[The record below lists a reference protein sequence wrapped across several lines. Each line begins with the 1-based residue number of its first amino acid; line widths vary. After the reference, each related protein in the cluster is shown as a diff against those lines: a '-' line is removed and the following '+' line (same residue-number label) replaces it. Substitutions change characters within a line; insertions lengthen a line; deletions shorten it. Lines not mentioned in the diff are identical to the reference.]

1 MSTIQRTPA
10 AVRTIERAIS
20 EKWGELGVQVEG
32 ETGQPPLRTNILSLV
47 LICLNAQETRLARE
61 ILEHLADAAPSRA
74 IILNLR
80 NVEQPLTAEVWAHCL
95 RLTGGHGPCYDVVE
109 IEVGRDD
116 LPAVPNIVESIAL
129 SELPVFLLWMG
140 QLELTSADFARIS
153 AAAERLIIDTRRYD
167 HALTALCDYDDFL
180 RAAGRSCIGSDLA
193 WTRLET
199 WRELLAQSF
208 DPAQT
213 AVLLQDV
220 STVEISF
227 EPRAESEALYLAG
240 WFTTRLGWQ
249 PVSATWSDSRPEL
262 RARDQQGRPVSIGM
276 NRVSGSGVG
285 LRAVRLMA
293 RSGQRA
299 TRVTVRRQGEERS
312 ALDIEMAGFPKM
324 RRFVQHLDPPPQA
337 LIADEMLA
345 FRRDRIYLEALSG
358 AAQYARLC
366 LGLACE
372 E

>member
-1 MSTIQRTPA
+1 
-10 AVRTIERAIS
+10 
-20 EKWGELGVQVEG
+20 
-32 ETGQPPLRTNILSLV
+32 
-47 LICLNAQETRLARE
+47 
-61 ILEHLADAAPSRA
+61 
-74 IILNLR
+74 
-80 NVEQPLTAEVWAHCL
+80 
-95 RLTGGHGPCYDVVE
+95 VVE
-109 IEVGRDD
+109 VEVGRDD
-116 LPAVPNIVESIAL
+116 LPAVPNIIESLAL

-140 QLELTSADFARIS
+140 QLDPGAPDFARIS
-153 AAAERLIIDTRRYD
+153 TAAERLIIDTRRFD
-167 HALTALCDYDDFL
+167 EALPALCSYDDFL
-180 RAAGRSCIGSDLA
+180 RAAGQDCIGSDLA

-213 AVLLQDV
+213 AMLLQDV
-220 STVEISF
+220 TSVEISF

-249 PVSATWSDSRPEL
+249 PVSGDWGETRPEL
-262 RARDQQGRPVSIGM
+262 RARDRQGRPVSIGL
-276 NRVSGSGVG
+276 NRVHGSAVG

-293 RSGQRA
+293 RSGPRA

-312 ALDIEMAGFPKM
+312 AVDIEMAGLPRM

-337 LIADEMLA
+337 LITDELLA

-366 LGLACE
+366 LGSASAG
-372 E
+372 